1 MRCRNRVP
9 MRGIGRVRM
18 QWINR
23 IPTRGKGR
31 IGIRGID
38 NSSLRYIHH

>member
-1 MRCRNRVP
+1 MRCKN
-9 MRGIGRVRM
+9 RVRM

>member
-1 MRCRNRVP
+1 MRCSNRVP
-9 MRGIGRVRM
+9 MRGISRVSM

-23 IPTRGKGR
+23 VPTRGKGR

-38 NSSLRYIHH
+38 NSSLRYIHY

>member
-1 MRCRNRVP
+1 MRCSNRIA

-23 IPTRGKGR
+23 IPTRGIGR
-31 IGIRGID
+31 IHIRRID
-38 NSSLRYIHH
+38 NSSLRYIHY